1 MPLVAQATLS
11 PLPRGLSRPFPM
23 KRDVIPGGGTQRS
36 RAVTSLTFKL
46 LRDDADIIWEWSQR
60 FLIAIALRRK
70 CGGHSDLGAR

>member
-11 PLPRGLSRPFPM
+11 PLPSGLSRPFPM
-23 KRDVIPGGGTQRS
+23 KCGVIPGGTQRS
-36 RAVTSLTFKL
+36 QAVTSLTFKL